1 MHGSLKSGLLSLSL
15 LIPQTSFATSVF
27 RCQDANGHVTYT
39 LSGCPISHDQ
49 AIQQANNPTPSS
61 GRPTLMAAPS
71 KSTRRSERSDNQQPT
86 VVGTRDDG
94 CGNQLS
100 SSEKR
105 SAIIRKEVR
114 RGMARSDIESAL
126 GKPDSSNEQNGQT
139 RYTYQDQNGQKRQV
153 SFDENGCVRSKR

>member
-1 MHGSLKSGLLSLSL
+1 MHGSLKSGLLGLCL
-15 LIPQTSFATSVF
+15 LFSQAAFATSVF

-39 LSGCPISHDQ
+39 LSGCPINHDQ
-49 AIQQANNPTPSS
+49 AIQHASNPTPSS

-71 KSTRRSERSDNQQPT
+71 KSTRSGERSDNQGPT
-86 VVGTRDDG
+86 VVGVRDDG

-126 GKPDSSNEQNGQT
+126 GKPDSSNEQNGQA
-139 RYTYQDQNGQKRQV
+139 RYVYKDQDGRKRQI
-153 SFDENGCVRSKR
+153 SFDESGCVKSKR

>member
-1 MHGSLKSGLLSLSL
+1 MHGSLKSGLLGLSL
-15 LIPQTSFATSVF
+15 FFSQTAFATSVF

-39 LSGCPISHDQ
+39 LSGCPVSHDQ
-49 AIQQANNPTPSS
+49 AIQHANNPTPSS
-61 GRPTLMAAPS
+61 GRPTLMAEPS
-71 KSTRRSERSDNQQPT
+71 RNTRRGELSGNQGPT
-86 VVGTRDDG
+86 VVGARDDG

-126 GKPDSSNEQNGQT
+126 GKPDSSNEQNGQA
-139 RYTYQDQNGQKRQV
+139 RYVYQDQDGRKRQI
-153 SFDENGCVRSKR
+153 SFDENGCVTSKR